1 MERVDTGTITT
12 MSTPPDRRGRGPGF
26 AFAFVGAVLFAVAL
40 IALVWQ
46 NQEPVPLEW
55 LWIETEVPLF
65 VIVLVTALIA
75 ILLDEFVGLIWRTR
89 RRRRLAEKEE
99 LKQLR
104 AEKTAAEVEPVLDE
118 FPLED

>member
-1 MERVDTGTITT
+1 MTV
-12 MSTPPDRRGRGPGF
+12 MSTPPERRGRGPGF
-26 AFAFVGAVLFAVAL
+26 AFAFLGAVLFAVAL

-55 LWIETEVPLF
+55 LWIETDVPLF
-65 VIVLVTALIA
+65 VIVLATALIA
-75 ILLDEFVGLIWRTR
+75 ILLDEFVGLVWRAR

-104 AEKTAAEVEPVLDE
+104 AEKGATTTDAVVEE
-118 FPLED
+118 SPLED